1 MSNPQKRRG
10 DAAEREA
17 ADLITGLL
25 GIPARRALGAGR
37 QDDVGDIHGIPGHAI
52 QVASWKDVSRAAL
65 VKPPQAEQQRINAGA
80 AHASTWVRFRGGNW
94 RVVLTPEQWA
104 ALVRLTPTAEPYG
117 GIDHRQRISQGLDQE
132 LPAS

>member
-1 MSNPQKRRG
+1 MSNTKKRKG

-17 ADLITGLL
+17 AELITALLGLL
-25 GIPARRALGAGR
+25 ARRALGAGR
-37 QDDVGDIHGIPGHAI
+37 QDDVGDIHGVPGHAI

-104 ALVRLTPTAEPYG
+104 ALVRQTPLGEPYG
-117 GIDHRQRISQGLDQE
+117 GLDHRQRIAQGLDQE
-132 LPAS
+132 WPAS